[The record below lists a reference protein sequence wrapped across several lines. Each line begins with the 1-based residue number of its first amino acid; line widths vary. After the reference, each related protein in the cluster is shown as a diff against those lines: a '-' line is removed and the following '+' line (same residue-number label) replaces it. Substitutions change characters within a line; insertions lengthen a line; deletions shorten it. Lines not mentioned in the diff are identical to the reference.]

1 MRRVADRRDLPADEF
16 PSNPW
21 PLLVVLTVLGVGLV
35 FLGLGRWRS
44 ASLIIAASAG
54 VAALL
59 RLVLRARVAGLL
71 VIRRRWVDVVGL
83 AGMAA
88 AIATLAM
95 IVPPAR

>member
-1 MRRVADRRDLPADEF
+1 MADRRDLPADEF

-21 PLLVVLTVLGVGLV
+21 PLMVVLAVLGVGLV
-35 FLGLGRWRS
+35 FLGLCRWRS

-54 VAALL
+54 VAAML
-59 RLVLRARVAGLL
+59 RLVLRARIAGLL

-83 AGMAA
+83 ASMAI
-88 AIATLAM
+88 AIATLAL

>member
-1 MRRVADRRDLPADEF
+1 MADRRDLPADEF

-21 PLLVVLTVLGVGLV
+21 PLMVVLAVLTLGLV
-35 FLGLGRWRS
+35 LLGLGRWRS
-44 ASLIIAASAG
+44 ASLIIAAAAG

-83 AGMAA
+83 AAMAVG
-88 AIATLAM
+88 IATLAM
-95 IVPPAR
+95 IVPPAP

>member
-1 MRRVADRRDLPADEF
+1 MADRRDLPADEF

-21 PLLVVLTVLGVGLV
+21 PLMVVLTVLGVGLV

-54 VAALL
+54 IAAVL
-59 RLVLRARVAGLL
+59 RLVLHARVAGLL
-71 VIRRRWVDVVGL
+71 VIRRRWVDVAGL
-83 AGMAA
+83 ATMAV

-95 IVPPAR
+95 IVPPSR

>member
-1 MRRVADRRDLPADEF
+1 MADRRDLPADEF

-21 PLLVVLTVLGVGLV
+21 PLMVVLAVLSVGLV

-54 VAALL
+54 VAAML
-59 RLVLRARVAGLL
+59 RLVLRARIAGLL

-83 AGMAA
+83 ASMAI
-88 AIATLAM
+88 AIATLAL